1 MIFIDQHAFLL
12 RIDYKAVQDK
22 QQRMEDKKEKEKT
35 VRTSKLASQAA
46 ESNPDFCKTFL
57 SFNNWN

>member
-1 MIFIDQHAFLL
+1 MIFIDQHAFPLK
-12 RIDYKAVQDK
+12 IDYKAVQDE
-22 QQRMEDKKEKEKT
+22 QQRMEEKERGKET